1 MTIWQSQAHNDDP
14 PGYRAMMDDI
24 DRLQELDSLEE
35 EHTEKVLEALQDDQI
50 THEADDAIG
59 ELFNLYPKE
68 MRLIMNGLAKALLL
82 NGFDASQSVR
92 NLLSLLPDNAED
104 IALNY
109 LLKNVKT
116 TAY

>member
-50 THEADDAIG
+50 PHEADDAIG

-82 NGFDASQSVR
+82 GGFDSSRSVK
-92 NLLSLLPDNAED
+92 SLLYFLPLEARNVVK
-104 IALNY
+104 NY